1 MRPREK
7 KGGATSFR
15 EEPLVFPH
23 VLHRGSL
30 HRVRLQHVAEQGH
43 LVAHDHDVFFN
54 DNGVFFMLIVIF
66 INIQSSSYHALVQVV
81 GNRKD
86 PTFDL
91 PENDK

>member
-1 MRPREK
+1 M
-7 KGGATSFR
+7 
-15 EEPLVFPH
+15 LPH

-43 LVAHDHDVFFN
+43 LVVHEDDVFLMIMVF
-54 DNGVFFMLIVIF
+54 FFMLIVIF

-86 PTFDL
+86 ATFDL